1 MQLVSFPKKLTFL
14 INNHKNQ
21 YNTKNKYSL
30 SNSKKFKHLSKN
42 YDIYLFF
49 LKKFKLLMVVTRLS
63 KISVCATYVQ
73 RGTGNNPSSVIAK
86 SNSKE

>member
-21 YNTKNKYSL
+21 YNTKNKYLL
-30 SNSKKFKHLSKN
+30 SNSKKFKHLSKY

-49 LKKFKLLMVVTRLS
+49 
-63 KISVCATYVQ
+63 
-73 RGTGNNPSSVIAK
+73 
-86 SNSKE
+86 